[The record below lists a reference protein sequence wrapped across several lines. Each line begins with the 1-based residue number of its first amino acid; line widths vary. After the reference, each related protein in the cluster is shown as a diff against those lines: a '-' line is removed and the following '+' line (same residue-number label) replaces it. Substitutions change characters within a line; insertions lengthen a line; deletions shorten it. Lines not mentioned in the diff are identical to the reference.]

1 METTKQD
8 EIIDIAKSVEIFED
22 PESARE
28 WFELIKESPAEME
41 RVMKSTERVFGKT
54 MIKENQKKLDNL
66 TEEIKDLNGRIDA
79 KTRETNQR

>member
-1 METTKQD
+1 
-8 EIIDIAKSVEIFED
+8 
-22 PESARE
+22 
-28 WFELIKESPAEME
+28 ME